1 MTLRKPEENGRSCR
15 NKITL
20 HWSQYIFRFRNP
32 GATHF
37 IHIQNKR
44 NTKHRATHHYPA
56 FAGLLRLSLFTSS
69 THLSGPSWLL
79 WLSVLFLLSA
89 AVSSLCC
96 SNGLLLPPVFCGEC
110 SFSFSSTPLEC
121 SLCRSSYHSSC
132 SFFFCSRLL
141 SFLSLTL
148 LYVKKPAAKMSD
160 AIMAESSRAPAR
172 GTFDSVVVLRLKGP
186 HH

>member
-110 SFSFSSTPLEC
+110 SFSFSS
-121 SLCRSSYHSSC
+121 
-132 SFFFCSRLL
+132 LL
-141 SFLSLTL
+141 SNALFADPRTTPR
-148 LYVKKPAAKMSD
+148 VA
-160 AIMAESSRAPAR
+160 SSSAPA
-172 GTFDSVVVLRLKGP
+172 SYP
-186 HH
+186 SCP